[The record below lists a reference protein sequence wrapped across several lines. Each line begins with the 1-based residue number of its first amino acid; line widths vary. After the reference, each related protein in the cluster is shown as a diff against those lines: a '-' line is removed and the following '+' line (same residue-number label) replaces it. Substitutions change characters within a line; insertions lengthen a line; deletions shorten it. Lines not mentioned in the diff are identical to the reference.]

1 MAQLLSSKNVLL
13 SSRPLAVGVISQ
25 ADLLRQLPSDLAG
38 MCDLVELRLDLLGLP
53 ASEIRAAVANCP
65 VPLLLT
71 ARHPAEGGQGSE
83 KAAER
88 AAMIEPLLDLAGL
101 IDIEL
106 RSVMEMKPLIDKARA
121 HGVPVVGSFHDFQ
134 ATPGDEVLE
143 GAISFAENVGIDA
156 VKIATFIN
164 TPDDLLRL
172 AKLVT
177 TKRRLR
183 LSVMGMGTWGRVS
196 RLLLAKCGSLLNY
209 GYLGDSNAPGQ
220 WPAAQLKTLLAEI

>member
-1 MAQLLSSKNVLL
+1 MAQLLSSKSLLL
-13 SSRPLAVGVISQ
+13 SSRPLALGVVSQ
-25 ADLLRQLPSDLAG
+25 AETLRNLPPNLADS
-38 MCDLVELRLDLLGLP
+38 CDGLELRLDLLGLP
-53 ASEIRAAVANCP
+53 AVEVRELAGGIT

-83 KAAER
+83 KASDR
-88 AAMIEPLLDLAGL
+88 SAMIEPLLDLASL

-106 RSVMEMKPLIDKARA
+106 RSVMEMKPLMDKARA
-121 HGVPVVGSFHDFQ
+121 RGVAVVGSFHDFQ
-134 ATPGDEVLE
+134 ATPADEVLA
-143 GAISFAENVGIDA
+143 GAISFAENTGVDA

-164 TPDDLLRL
+164 TPDDLMRL
-172 AKLVT
+172 VKLVT
-177 TKRRLR
+177 AKHRLR

-220 WPAAQLKTLLAEI
+220 WPSAQLKTLLAEI